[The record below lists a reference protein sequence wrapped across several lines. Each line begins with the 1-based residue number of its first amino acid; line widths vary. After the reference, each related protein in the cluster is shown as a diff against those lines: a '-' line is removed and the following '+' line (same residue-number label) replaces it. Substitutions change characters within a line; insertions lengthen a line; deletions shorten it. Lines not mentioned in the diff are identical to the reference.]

1 MKKRDELSM
10 SGLRRR
16 QWIVQAGLTTGG
28 LIMASRDMHAASEG
42 ELSHAAEAIHQE
54 VLFKATAK
62 RVYDALTDAQQ
73 FQKVELLIDDLGG
86 LDLTGKP
93 AVISQEPGGSF
104 SLFGA
109 YIVGRQIELVP
120 NQRIVQAWRVTSW
133 EPGVYSIARFQL
145 AGNGGETKLVFNHTG
160 FPPGTGEHLLAGW
173 NAHYWQP
180 LEKFLA

>member
-1 MKKRDELSM
+1 MKKRAEISM
-10 SGLRRR
+10 SGLNRR
-16 QWIVQAGLTTGG
+16 QWIVQAGLATGG
-28 LIMASRDMHAASEG
+28 LIITSPDVHAAPG
-42 ELSHAAEAIHQE
+42 NELSHAAEALHQE
-54 VLFKATAK
+54 VFFKANAR

-93 AVISQEPGGSF
+93 AAISREVGGSF

-109 YIVGRQIELVP
+109 YIIGRQIELVP

-133 EPGVYSIARFQL
+133 EPGVYSIAKFQL
-145 AGNGGETKLVFNHTG
+145 SGQDEETKLVFDHTG

-180 LEKFLA
+180 LQKFLA

>member
-1 MKKRDELSM
+1 MKKRDKLSM
-10 SGLRRR
+10 PGLSRR
-16 QWIVQAGLTTGG
+16 QWIVRAGLTTGG
-28 LIMASRDMHAASEG
+28 LIIASRDIRATPEG

-54 VLFKATAK
+54 VVFKANTK
-62 RVYDALTDAQQ
+62 RLYDALTDAQQ

-93 AVISQEPGGSF
+93 AVISQELGGSF

-120 NQRIVQAWRVTSW
+120 NERIVQAWRVTSW
-133 EPGVYSIARFQL
+133 KPGVYSIAKFQL
-145 AGNGGETKLVFNHTG
+145 AAQGGETKLVFDHTG

-180 LEKFLA
+180 LQKFLA